1 MSWMKLTE
9 AERKRIN
16 DAYAA
21 QAAQLK
27 LSGRDELPR
36 EVKRKVRVKVL
47 RMIRAERKARTAM
60 NRPGFPGECFICELR
75 LPDHRFRWKH
85 NK

>member
-47 RMIRAERKARTAM
+47 RM
-60 NRPGFPGECFICELR
+60 
-75 LPDHRFRWKH
+75 
-85 NK
+85 

>member
-27 LSGRDELPR
+27 LSGRVVLPR

-47 RMIRAERKARTAM
+47 RMIRAERKARTAKAQRTKAYRAAE
-60 NRPGFPGECFICELR
+60 NTFTWQPARR
-75 LPDHRFRWKH
+75 R
-85 NK
+85 